1 MKVYQ
6 LKIDDLN
13 MILDPVFKTKEGAN
27 LFSNKYL
34 SRKVSV
40 IERALDNLSDFV
52 YRIEFQDEEGKSLAD
67 EIFSEYES
75 AKNFSLENKFKNSK
89 IVKENIINGN
99 QYYELIEV

>member
-13 MILDPVFKTKEGAN
+13 LVLDPVFKTKEGAN

-34 SRKVSV
+34 TRNVSV
-40 IERALDNLSDFV
+40 IERAIDKISDFV
-52 YRIEFQDEEGKSLAD
+52 YRIELQDEEGTSLAD
-67 EIFSEYES
+67 EVFSS
-75 AKNFSLENKFKNSK
+75 ADDAKNFSLENKFNNSK

-99 QYYELIEV
+99 HDYELIEI